1 VFRLINYLNFH
12 CFVLLETNIINQPS
26 FGYEMKE
33 LLTFKNFLSLS
44 EEVCFIISSNY
55 IFLQKIQQ
63 IVVNITIM
71 KTIQEAVE
79 STIRKTPFIEEALN
93 EKLINVSSL
102 ARVILPEVDKLLKKQ
117 VKVGAVMMA
126 INRLSPASEL
136 RIRKNIR
143 KFTLSLGDFIVR
155 SDLSD
160 YTYKNTKSLLKESAR
175 ILTIAADKNDSF
187 ITVSRGIFET
197 NIVISEPLR
206 PYIDEFFIHE
216 KLIHNAENLASITI
230 KLPEGNLEQSG
241 FYYFILKQLAWAD
254 IPLQE
259 IISTTNEMT
268 IVVKEKD
275 INQTFA
281 ILMDMKK

>member
-1 VFRLINYLNFH
+1 
-12 CFVLLETNIINQPS
+12 
-26 FGYEMKE
+26 
-33 LLTFKNFLSLS
+33 
-44 EEVCFIISSNY
+44 
-55 IFLQKIQQ
+55 
-63 IVVNITIM
+63 M
-71 KTIQEAVE
+71 KTIQESVE
-79 STIRKTPFIEEALN
+79 SIIRKTPFIEEALN

-102 ARVILPEVDKLLKKQ
+102 ARIILPEVDKMLKKQ

-126 INRLSPASEL
+126 INRISPASEL

-143 KFTLSLGDFIVR
+143 KFTHSLGDFIVR

-160 YTYKNTKSLLKESAR
+160 YTYKNTKSLLKEIAK
-175 ILTIAADKNDSF
+175 ILTVAADNNDSF
-187 ITVSRGIFET
+187 ITVSTGIFET
-197 NIVISEPLR
+197 NIVISQRLKPF
-206 PYIDEFFIHE
+206 IKDFFTHE
-216 KLIHNAENLASITI
+216 RLIQNVENLASITI

-254 IPLQE
+254 ISLQE

-268 IVVKEKD
+268 IVVKEED